1 MPHRSPALG
10 RLGLDHD
17 LFGRG
22 RFGNRVGTRLR
33 RRLALATIGR
43 PLFPRRPLVA
53 WARRL
58 GGVAATILAPRT
70 PAAGEPLEDYVL
82 VRPAQL
88 LKRRHQLFAFACA
101 KRSRLPVDENRPEG
115 IARRHLGRSYRD
127 LGFGIRDS
135 W

>member
-58 GGVAATILAPRT
+58 GGVAATILAPWT
-70 PAAGEPLEDYVL
+70 PAAGRRAGRFLRPWARAARHAARWRA
-82 VRPAQL
+82 VRRAIASIAPRPT
-88 LKRRHQLFAFACA
+88 RRF
-101 KRSRLPVDENRPEG
+101 
-115 IARRHLGRSYRD
+115 
-127 LGFGIRDS
+127 
-135 W
+135 